1 MLVLGRTLMF
11 SLIAASA
18 LKTIGLS
25 SSRAEQDI
33 FEVRVALCFGKDI
46 SGSGPSTVSGSVQG

>member
-1 MLVLGRTLMF
+1 ML
-11 SLIAASA
+11 SLITASA

-33 FEVRVALCFGKDI
+33 FQVRAALCFGKEI
-46 SGSGPSTVSGSVQG
+46 SGSGPSTVSGSVQV